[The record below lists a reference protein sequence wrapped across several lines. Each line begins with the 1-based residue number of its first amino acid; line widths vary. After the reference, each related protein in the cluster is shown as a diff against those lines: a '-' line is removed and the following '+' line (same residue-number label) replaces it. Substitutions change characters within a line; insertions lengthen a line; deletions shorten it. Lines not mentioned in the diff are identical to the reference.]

1 MPMPVK
7 RREGKTRRV
16 MAVWKESLQSQRG
29 ICSTQMCTKS
39 WKVELSLHKQY
50 KQETLLF
57 TVHSGAFG
65 SGRLGLKS
73 QPSFKSKVSCL
84 IFELGVLYLCN
95 AKRVLKLECNLRG
108 KAVCQGFWV
117 AMLGQNLS
125 HFLRGVVILVRAAQ
139 RRSNQKLDTIVWGI
153 TQMSHR
159 KRQEGQGARAI
170 FVLAT
175 RDQWSRCYLC
185 CEKNSKGL
193 EREGRYEGRNVIL
206 KLAPPKDQT
215 SPWEQN
221 YFSAP
226 SPEQRRAVCAPHLS
240 VEQMAPCSPHG
251 RQPGGVGKL
260 QGSSLAWLQLME
272 FGISD
277 LLEMLPSFHLVIYVT
292 LHYGP
297 R

>member
-57 TVHSGAFG
+57 TVHCRALG

-73 QPSFKSKVSCL
+73 QPSFKSKASCL
-84 IFELGVLYLCN
+84 IFELRVLYLCN

-117 AMLGQNLS
+117 AVLGQNLS

-139 RRSNQKLDTIVWGI
+139 RCSNQKL
-153 TQMSHR
+153 
-159 KRQEGQGARAI
+159 ARYHCLRHHPDVSSQKAGR
-170 FVLAT
+170 T
-175 RDQWSRCYLC
+175 RSTRYLC
-185 CEKNSKGL
+185 TCHKG
-193 EREGRYEGRNVIL
+193 
-206 KLAPPKDQT
+206 
-215 SPWEQN
+215 
-221 YFSAP
+221 
-226 SPEQRRAVCAPHLS
+226 S
-240 VEQMAPCSPHG
+240 VEPMLSLLWKEQQ
-251 RQPGGVGKL
+251 RPGKRREVWREECDIK
-260 QGSSLAWLQLME
+260 
-272 FGISD
+272 IST
-277 LLEMLPSFHLVIYVT
+277 S
-292 LHYGP
+292 
-297 R
+297 

>member
-1 MPMPVK
+1 
-7 RREGKTRRV
+7 
-16 MAVWKESLQSQRG
+16 
-29 ICSTQMCTKS
+29 
-39 WKVELSLHKQY
+39 
-50 KQETLLF
+50 
-57 TVHSGAFG
+57 
-65 SGRLGLKS
+65 
-73 QPSFKSKVSCL
+73 
-84 IFELGVLYLCN
+84 
-95 AKRVLKLECNLRG
+95 
-108 KAVCQGFWV
+108 
-117 AMLGQNLS
+117 MLGQNLS

-251 RQPGGVGKL
+251 HQPGGVGKL